1 MEVAEIVAELAR
13 GKVVEEIICN
23 VSGFRSPLPP
33 DLQDL
38 AQMVY
43 EVILTY
49 DREKIKD
56 MHGRGK
62 LRFFIWRVV
71 VNQFRSSSSAYHRIY
86 RNYNLIFKGDERGR
100 VQEDEGGIPES

>member
-1 MEVAEIVAELAR
+1 MEVAEIVEGLAR
-13 GKVVEEIICN
+13 ARIVERIICN
-23 VSGFRSPLPP
+23 VSGFRPPLPP

-49 DREKIKD
+49 DREKIKE
-56 MHGRGK
+56 MHERGQ
-62 LRFFIWRVV
+62 LRFFIARVV
-71 VNQFRSSSSAYHRIY
+71 VNQFRSSSSPYHKIY
-86 RNYNLIFKGDERGR
+86 RDYNLIFKGDECGG

>member
-13 GKVVEEIICN
+13 GKVVEEIVGN

-33 DLQDL
+33 NLQDL

-56 MHGRGK
+56 MHENGR
-62 LRFFIWRVV
+62 LRFFIVRVV
-71 VNQFRSSSSAYHRIY
+71 VNQFLSSSSVYHRIY
-86 RNYNLIFKGDERGR
+86 RKYNLIFKGDERGR